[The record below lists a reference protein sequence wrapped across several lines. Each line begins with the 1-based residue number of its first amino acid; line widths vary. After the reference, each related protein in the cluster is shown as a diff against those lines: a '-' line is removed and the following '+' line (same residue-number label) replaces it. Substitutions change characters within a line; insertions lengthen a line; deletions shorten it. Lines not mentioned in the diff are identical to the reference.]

1 MKVNFSR
8 RSTLASLVI
17 AVILVQDSNLQLTLS
32 EVLRSIK
39 ESLPK
44 QIKILLGHLTRYF
57 KKLLTNKMLGLRQ
70 ILLSDT

>member
-32 EVLRSIK
+32 EVLRSIR
-39 ESLPK
+39 ES
-44 QIKILLGHLTRYF
+44 
-57 KKLLTNKMLGLRQ
+57 
-70 ILLSDT
+70 

>member
-8 RSTLASLVI
+8 RSTPASLVI

-32 EVLRSIK
+32 EVLRSIR
-39 ESLPK
+39 ESLQK

-57 KKLLTNKMLGLRQ
+57 KKLLTSKMLGLRQ